1 MEFYFQQLKNGCL
14 RKKSLI
20 NLSKN
25 KEKIAQ
31 GKNKAEH

>member
-1 MEFYFQQLKNGCL
+1 MEFYFQQLKNEWL
-14 RKKSLI
+14 RKKLLI

-31 GKNKAEH
+31 GKNKAAH